1 MLKSLVINTSTIS
14 KVTVCYLSIF
24 FLFKI
29 NDSYA
34 FGGGSSMGFGG
45 MSSSVGG
52 SGAKSGMSI
61 VDPEGKAYN
70 CESFVDKKWESSS
83 HEDNWNGVYFSI
95 GAEASKLAGGLKIE
109 SSSSSYSWSNTTSPT
124 FSEAGEKKGFTGDY
138 STPIVT
144 VGGGFL
150 IDKIYLATDVEV
162 RPAPF
167 EFQSKLKIKEGDKII
182 DKTLTYS
189 LQNPLVFNAKIGYLV
204 SKRSM
209 VYFNAGITSL
219 SSSEI
224 EIDNNYTV
232 IDQSEGSVSAPIRL
246 SLGTEFLLS
255 NHFRFYADYSY
266 WIVPQ
271 DINSFQLRKSGS
283 SSESQSDN
291 PYVADFK
298 INSLKLGIM
307 YRF

>member
-1 MLKSLVINTSTIS
+1 MFKSLIINTSKIS
-14 KVTVCYLSIF
+14 KVAICYLSIF
-24 FLFKI
+24 FLFKV

-45 MSSSVGG
+45 MSSSGG
-52 SGAKSGMSI
+52 AGTKSGMSI
-61 VDPEGKAYN
+61 VDPDGKAYN

-95 GAEASKLAGGLKIE
+95 GAESSKLAGGLKIE
-109 SSSSSYSWSNTTSPT
+109 SSSASYSGSNATTPT
-124 FSEAGEKKGFTGDY
+124 FSEVGEKKGFAGDY

-167 EFQSKLKIKEGDKII
+167 EFQSKVKIKEGDKII

-209 VYFNAGITSL
+209 FYFNAGITSL
-219 SSSEI
+219 SSSLI

-232 IDQSEGSVSAPIRL
+232 IDQTEGSVSAPIRL

-271 DINSFQLRKSGS
+271 DINSFQLKKSGS
-283 SSESQSDN
+283 TSGSESDN

>member
-1 MLKSLVINTSTIS
+1 
-14 KVTVCYLSIF
+14 
-24 FLFKI
+24 
-29 NDSYA
+29 
-34 FGGGSSMGFGG
+34 MGFGG

-109 SSSSSYSWSNTTSPT
+109 SSSSSYSNSETVPT
-124 FSEAGEKKGFTGDY
+124 FSEVGEKKGFTGDY

-266 WIVPQ
+266 WIIPQ

-283 SSESQSDN
+283 TSASQSDN